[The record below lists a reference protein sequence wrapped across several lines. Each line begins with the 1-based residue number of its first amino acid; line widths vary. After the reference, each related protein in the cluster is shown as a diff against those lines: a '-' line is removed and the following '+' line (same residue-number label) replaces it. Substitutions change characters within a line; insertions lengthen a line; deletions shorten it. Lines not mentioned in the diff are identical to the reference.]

1 MASYVSGSH
10 TYGLAAAQTDL
21 PPSFGSS
28 TLPRPI
34 PSSVQ
39 LQNLASQSGD
49 QTSGGMIAFQV
60 PTGASASG
68 YLKNNS
74 VYLRCRVTLNG
85 TITAD
90 SSFQMSSKSASSI
103 INKLTCTINGV
114 VVSQINNYHLLHEM
128 LITHATTKGY
138 YDTDNAILQQG
149 NTDCFAANAQNPFV
163 DVIIPLICPLFT
175 ADKAVPLFLLNAP
188 IQLNLD
194 LNNTATAFKHT
205 GATGFTV
212 SRAQLIYE
220 LINVDSN
227 YIQDVKS
234 ALSAGNA
241 YQMNLHDFYTANAA
255 NQATLNYQMGGNWS
269 SVRGALYVYT
279 ANPVNTAITAL
290 ANDTQTDFQFF
301 IDGRQ
306 AHNFTIDNKAV
317 QFAEMNRALGNMFD
331 PVITSNCTAAN
342 YVTDKYAGGICTNRV
357 SDVMAM
363 TGSPA
368 QNVQFVIRNTGTAG
382 AVYFYLL
389 YDQVL
394 TIDVNGS
401 ILLIK

>member
-39 LQNLASQSGD
+39 LQNIVSQSGD
-49 QTSGGMIAFQV
+49 QSSGGMVSFQI

-74 VYLRCRVTLNG
+74 VYVRCRVTLNG
-85 TITAD
+85 TPAAN
-90 SSFQMSSKSASSI
+90 SSFNFPSKSASSI
-103 INKLTCTINGV
+103 INKMTCTINGV

-128 LITHATTKGY
+128 LLTHATTKGY
-138 YDTDNAILQQG
+138 YDTDNSILQQG
-149 NTDCFAANAQNPFV
+149 NTDCFPAAANTSV

-175 ADKAVPLFLLNAP
+175 ANKAIPLFLLNSP
-188 IQLNLD
+188 IQVNLD
-194 LNNTATAFKHT
+194 LNNTNTAFDHT
-205 GATGFTV
+205 TATGFTV
-212 SRAQLIYE
+212 SQAQLIYE

-227 YIQDVKS
+227 YIQDVKG
-234 ALSAGNA
+234 ALAAGNA
-241 YQMNLHDFYTANAA
+241 YQINLNDFYSANAA

-269 SVRGALYVYT
+269 SVRGALYT
-279 ANPVNTAITAL
+279 FTIAPTGAAITAL
-290 ANDTQTDFQFF
+290 SNATQTDFKFF

-306 AHNFTIDNKAV
+306 AHNFNIDNRAV

-331 PVITSNCTAAN
+331 PVITSNCTAAD
-342 YVTDKYAGGICTNRV
+342 YTTDKYAGGICTNRV

-368 QNVQFVIRNTGTAG
+368 QNVQFILQNAGTAG
-382 AVYFYLL
+382 SVYFYLM
-389 YDQVL
+389 YDQIL

-401 ILLIK
+401 VLLIK

>member
-39 LQNLASQSGD
+39 LQNIVSQSGD
-49 QTSGGMIAFQV
+49 QSSGGMVSFQI

-74 VYLRCRVTLNG
+74 VYLRCRITLTG
-85 TITAD
+85 TPAAN
-90 SSFQMSSKSASSI
+90 SSFNYSSKSASAI
-103 INKLTCTINGV
+103 INKMTCTINGV

-128 LITHATTKGY
+128 LITHATTSGY
-138 YDTDNAILQQG
+138 YDRDNTILQQG
-149 NTDCFAANAQNPFV
+149 NTDCFPAAANTSV
-163 DVIIPLICPLFT
+163 DVVIPLICPLFT
-175 ADKAVPLFLLNAP
+175 SNKAVPLFLLNSP
-188 IQLNLD
+188 IQVNLD
-194 LNNTATAFKHT
+194 LNNTNTAFKHT
-205 GATGFTV
+205 TATGFTV
-212 SRAQLIYE
+212 SRAQLVYE

-234 ALSAGNA
+234 ALAAGNA
-241 YQMNLHDFYTANAA
+241 YQMNLNDFYSANAA

-269 SVRGALYVYT
+269 SVRGALYTYT
-279 ANPVNTAITAL
+279 AAPDGTALTLL
-290 ANDTQTDFQFF
+290 ANDTQTDFKLF

-306 AHNFTIDNKAV
+306 AHNFTIDNRAV
-317 QFAEMNRALGNMFD
+317 QFAEMNRTLGNLFD
-331 PVITSNCTAAN
+331 PVITSNCTLAN
-342 YVTDKYAGGICTNRV
+342 YTTDKYAGGICLNRV

-368 QNVQFVIRNTGTAG
+368 QNVQFVLQNAGTAG
-382 AVYFYLL
+382 SVYFYLL
-389 YDQVL
+389 YDQIL
-394 TIDVNGS
+394 TIDANGA

>member
-39 LQNLASQSGD
+39 LQNIVSQSGD
-49 QTSGGMIAFQV
+49 QNSGGMISFQI

-74 VYLRCRVTLNG
+74 VYLRCRITLNG
-85 TITAD
+85 TPAAGA
-90 SSFQMSSKSASSI
+90 SFNYQSQSASAI
-103 INKLTCTINGV
+103 INKMTCTINGV

-128 LITHATTKGY
+128 LITHTTTAGY
-138 YDTDNAILQQG
+138 YNFDNSILQQG
-149 NTDCFAANAQNPFV
+149 LTNCFDPPAANASV
-163 DVIIPLICPLFT
+163 DVVIPLICPLFT
-175 ADKAVPLFLLNAP
+175 ASKAVPLFLLNSP
-188 IQLNLD
+188 IQVNLD
-194 LNNTATAFKHT
+194 LNNTNTAFRHT
-205 GATGFTV
+205 SATGFTV
-212 SRAQLIYE
+212 SRAQLVYE
-220 LINVDSN
+220 LVNVDSN
-227 YIQDVKS
+227 YIQDVKAVLAS
-234 ALSAGNA
+234 GNA
-241 YQMNLHDFYTANAA
+241 YQMNLNDFYSANAA

-269 SVRGALYVYT
+269 SVRGVLYT
-279 ANPVNTAITAL
+279 ITAAPTGAAL
-290 ANDTQTDFQFF
+290 TSLTNDTQTDFKLF

-306 AHNFTIDNKAV
+306 AHNFTIDNAAV
-317 QFAEMNRALGNMFD
+317 QFAEVNRALGNMFD

-342 YVTDKYAGGICTNRV
+342 YLTSKYAGGICLNRV
-357 SDVMAM
+357 SDVMSM

-368 QNVQFVIRNTGTAG
+368 QNVQFVIQNAG
-382 AVYFYLL
+382 SAGSVYFYLL
-389 YDQVL
+389 YDQIL
-394 TIDVNGS
+394 TIDANGA